1 MHLDHSI
8 ITGYEL
14 AVLHY
19 YIYIYCNIQIWNV
32 ENMQSKGSFKYKCKA
47 PAGGSKWVSLMSES
61 LSQTIR
67 SDAHSFNNKAIEVLI
82 YLR

>member
-14 AVLHY
+14 AVI
-19 YIYIYCNIQIWNV
+19 YIYIIIIIFVISKYEML

-47 PAGGSKWVSLMSES
+47 PVGGSK
-61 LSQTIR
+61 
-67 SDAHSFNNKAIEVLI
+67 
-82 YLR
+82 

>member
-1 MHLDHSI
+1 MSLLFY
-8 ITGYEL
+8 IT
-14 AVLHY
+14 
-19 YIYIYCNIQIWNV
+19 IYIYTVISKYEML

-47 PAGGSKWVSLMSES
+47 PVGGSKWESLMSES

-82 YLR
+82 YLW